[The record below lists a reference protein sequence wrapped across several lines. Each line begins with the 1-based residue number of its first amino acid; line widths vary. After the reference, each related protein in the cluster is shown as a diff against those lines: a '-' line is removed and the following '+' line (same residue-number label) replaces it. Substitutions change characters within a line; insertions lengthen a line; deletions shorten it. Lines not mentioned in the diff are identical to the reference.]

1 MAAPLQTPLSLA
13 LLPSYWEAQFF
24 EDMARLHVQR
34 PDTLTRVTE
43 YLPEI
48 VAFVQRIIDNGFAYE
63 GEGNVYFNSDA
74 FKASKDHNYP
84 KLQPGNTG
92 DDDEC
97 GLKCLQRTFTQISH
111 TTARGTRPLAN
122 DQKTTLPSGNDP
134 NLGSLSGI
142 RHGVPGVL
150 AGI

>member
-1 MAAPLQTPLSLA
+1 M
-13 LLPSYWEAQFF
+13 
-24 EDMARLHVQR
+24 DRLRVRR

-43 YLPEI
+43 YVPEI

-63 GEGNVYFNSDA
+63 GEGNVYFNTDA
-74 FKASKDHNYP
+74 FKASKDHHYP

-97 GLKCLQRTFTQISH
+97 GFQFTTTTVYQHDAHVLQRE
-111 TTARGTRPLAN
+111 GLAHLVN
-122 DQKTTLPSGNDP
+122 DPRMTSPFGSDP
-134 NLGSLSGI
+134 NLESLSGI
-142 RHGVPGVL
+142 RHGVQGVL